1 MTSRVEKVAYSVA
14 REIVAH
20 VVEDQ
25 LPPGAV
31 LESETEMMERY
42 EVSRGSLREALRIL
56 ETLGFV
62 QLKPG
67 PRGGPVVLNPDV
79 RQFSKIATLYYQRID
94 ATYRELLE
102 VRLTLEAASAAL
114 AAARRTPEDAEKLRA
129 HLEASRDATLAD
141 DRAFQVVGQGFHVMV
156 AQMAGNRV
164 LGFMVNSCT
173 DVVAS
178 RTAHYL
184 YPPDSRLAVAEIH
197 ERIGNAIISGDVKAA
212 EATMREHMEDYLSE
226 AMAQYGGV
234 MAEIVRW

>member
-1 MTSRVEKVAYSVA
+1 MAGRVEKVAYSVA

-25 LPPGAV
+25 LAPGAV
-31 LESETEMMERY
+31 LESETDMMQRY

-56 ETLGFV
+56 ETLGFL

-67 PRGGPVVLNPDV
+67 PRGGPVVLNPDA

-102 VRLTLEAASAAL
+102 VRQTLEAASAAM

-129 HLEASRDATLAD
+129 LFKASRDADLAD
-141 DRAFQVVGQGFHVMV
+141 DRAFQTVGQGFHVMV

-164 LGFMVNSCT
+164 LNFMLKSCT

-178 RTAHYL
+178 RTGHYL
-184 YPPDSRLAVAEIH
+184 YPLGSRQAVADAH
-197 ERIGNAIISGDVKAA
+197 EKIGQAIIRGDVKAA
-212 EATMREHMEDYLSE
+212 EALMREHMEDYSSE
-226 AMAQYGGV
+226 AMAQYGGA